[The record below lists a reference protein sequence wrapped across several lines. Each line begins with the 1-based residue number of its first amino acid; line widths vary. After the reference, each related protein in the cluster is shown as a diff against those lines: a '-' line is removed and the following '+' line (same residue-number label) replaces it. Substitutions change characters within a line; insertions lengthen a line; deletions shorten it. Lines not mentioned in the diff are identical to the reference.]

1 MWSKDEAEER
11 ERERRSD
18 KTKRSSAETTN
29 GRTKQPRDR
38 WRTPAERKR
47 KRDYTTCFG
56 CLWRGGGGN
65 PPARLL
71 QPPLLS
77 LYPYLLSRPDTGT
90 PSLGFLSLTLFLSLP
105 VCMVKYCII
114 VLTAGRK
121 TAQPVV
127 AARRVA
133 RIRAAC
139 THLCRILGRPLRR
152 TKYRVA

>member
-1 MWSKDEAEER
+1 MLGMPLE
-11 ERERRSD
+11 
-18 KTKRSSAETTN
+18 
-29 GRTKQPRDR
+29 
-38 WRTPAERKR
+38 
-47 KRDYTTCFG
+47 
-56 CLWRGGGGN
+56 GGN
-65 PPARLL
+65 PLARLL

-127 AARRVA
+127 PARRVA

-139 THLCRILGRPLRR
+139 TLLCRILSRPLRR